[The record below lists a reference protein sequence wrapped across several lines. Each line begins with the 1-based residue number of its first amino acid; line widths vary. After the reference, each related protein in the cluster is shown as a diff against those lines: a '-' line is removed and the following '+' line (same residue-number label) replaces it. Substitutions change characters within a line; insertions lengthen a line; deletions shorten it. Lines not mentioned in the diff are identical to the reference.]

1 MWKEGFVLCV
11 HSPQWLIC
19 TERDLDNQKQ
29 TVRSDGLGEWR
40 AGSQNQKRKS
50 MKTGRQWWTVNRLER
65 IWRRSGWQSLPPP
78 RHHIFWSYNLP
89 RCDDRSAAKSLSAV
103 SPGDLVTCDAQMQ
116 KRQKYNLKVGAWW
129 PMPFGGKCDSASAS
143 GSWEQNRTACRS
155 TRNPIVTRRLQVSS
169 FLQPENRPLLST
181 PVISVFKKRI

>member
-1 MWKEGFVLCV
+1 MFTLHSDSYVPRETWTTKNRQWGVMGSVNEERGVKIKRENQWKQG
-11 HSPQWLIC
+11 
-19 TERDLDNQKQ
+19 D
-29 TVRSDGLGEWR
+29 SDG
-40 AGSQNQKRKS
+40 
-50 MKTGRQWWTVNRLER
+50 
-65 IWRRSGWQSLPPP
+65 QSIDLRGFGDGAADSRFPS

-89 RCDDRSAAKSLSAV
+89 RCDDRSAAKRLSAV
-103 SPGDLVTCDAQMQ
+103 SRGDLVTCDAQMQ